1 MESDAVHELTAA
13 YALDAL
19 DGDDAR
25 EYERHLAHCARC
37 RAELATLTEAAAGL
51 AFAVE
56 PVEPPPALRQRI
68 LDEARRGG
76 TVVPLSRRWTLPLA
90 SVAAAAAAVALGLG
104 LWASS
109 LSRELDETRQALQ
122 LVGDPG
128 AESISVTGARG
139 RLLVG
144 RDGRAALVLD
154 RVQPAPEGRTYQ
166 AWVIES
172 DRRPAPAGLFDGGD
186 GVRVI
191 ELTRRVPERATVAV
205 TLERSGGA
213 DAPTGDPLFS
223 AET

>member
-1 MESDAVHELTAA
+1 METDAVHELTAA

-19 DGDDAR
+19 DDDEAR
-25 EYERHLAHCARC
+25 EYERHLARCERC

-51 AFAVE
+51 AFAAE

-68 LDEARRGG
+68 LDEARSGG
-76 TVVPLSRRWTLPLA
+76 TVVPLRRRWTIPLA

-109 LSRELDETRQALQ
+109 LSRELDETREALE

-128 AESISVTGARG
+128 AELVSVSGASG
-139 RLLVG
+139 RLVVG

-154 RVQPAPEGRTYQ
+154 RVRPAPEDRTYQ
-166 AWVIES
+166 AWVIVN
-172 DRRPAPAGLFDGGD
+172 DARPASAGLFEGGD
-186 GVRVI
+186 DLRVV

-205 TLERSGGA
+205 TLEREGGA
-213 DAPTGDPLFS
+213 DAPTGEPIFS
-223 AET
+223 AQT